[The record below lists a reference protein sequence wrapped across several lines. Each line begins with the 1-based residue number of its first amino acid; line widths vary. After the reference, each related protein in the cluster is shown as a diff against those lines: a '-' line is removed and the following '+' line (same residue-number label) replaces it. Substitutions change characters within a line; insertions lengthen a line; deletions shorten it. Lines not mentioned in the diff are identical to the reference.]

1 MGFLS
6 TVVTRNPAL
15 LIIWLIFLTLD
26 AGLIMNIS
34 ITAWIIY
41 AIILLFTGGII
52 VLFTYIVTLVFSL
65 KVTFL
70 NSSAIVVRLWGA
82 LLVLIRNYSYLNTQE
97 VLISNFY
104 LLSRMAVLV
113 LIGGYLLLV
122 LLAVVK
128 LAVGLGGPLKSFFT
142 NES

>member
-1 MGFLS
+1 M
-6 TVVTRNPAL
+6 
-15 LIIWLIFLTLD
+15 
-26 AGLIMNIS
+26 
-34 ITAWIIY
+34 
-41 AIILLFTGGII
+41 
-52 VLFTYIVTLVFSL
+52 
-65 KVTFL
+65 
-70 NSSAIVVRLWGA
+70 
-82 LLVLIRNYSYLNTQE
+82 
-97 VLISNFY
+97 LISNFY